1 MHYPNPRVSWGTPKE
16 AMYCLVI
23 SAMSCKVRTVSKPTT
38 TIFLSAILVIW
49 GFGSRV
55 EAQVDEPPAAP
66 PPESVTPPPQEV
78 APLEDKKIDQFA
90 DAYLAIEEIHAKA
103 AAELEQTTDSE
114 SANAVK
120 ANAES
125 QIIEAVER
133 SGLRLEEFNQIAE
146 LMAVDVELRAKIADR
161 VEKRRRI

>member
-1 MHYPNPRVSWGTPKE
+1 VNQSKKMLALIVSLAVGGLIAP
-16 AMYCLVI
+16 AF
-23 SAMSCKVRTVSKPTT
+23 S
-38 TIFLSAILVIW
+38 
-49 GFGSRV
+49 
-55 EAQVDEPPAAP
+55 QVTEPPAGP
-66 PPESVTPPPQEV
+66 PPESVTPPPPET

-90 DAYLAIEEIHAKA
+90 DAYLAIEEIHAEA
-103 AAELEQTTDSE
+103 AAELEQTPDAA

-125 QIIEAVER
+125 KIIEAVER

-146 LMAVDVELRAKIADR
+146 LMTIDLELRARIADR